1 MSAILDELL
10 ARGGPSLVVLA
21 ALSVLAVAVVL
32 ERGWFWGVRAL
43 VGRRR
48 DIERAIDSIEAR
60 SFAAATATLARL
72 PRVPLARVLL
82 EGLRHRGAAAAGRL
96 EAAARREH
104 DAMVR
109 NTGVLETITAVAP
122 LVGILGTVLGII
134 RSFHG
139 FGAGGAVVPPP
150 HLVIGG
156 VSEALVTTGA
166 GLVVALVAL
175 VFAAALRGL
184 ADRGTTSIE
193 LAVTAV
199 EPLLAEDDRAG

>member
-1 MSAILDELL
+1 MSGIVDELL

-21 ALSVLAVAVVL
+21 ALSVVAVGVVL
-32 ERGWFWGVRAL
+32 ERVWFWFKRAW

-48 DIERAIDSIEAR
+48 DVERAIDSIEAR
-60 SFAAATATLARL
+60 AFGAATAALTRL
-72 PRVPLARVLL
+72 PRTPVARVLL
-82 EGLRHRGAAAAGRL
+82 EGLRHRGTGAPGRL

-104 DAMVR
+104 DAMLR
-109 NTGVLETITAVAP
+109 HTGVLETITAVAP

-134 RSFHG
+134 RSFNG
-139 FGAGGAVVPPP
+139 FGAGGNVVPPP

-175 VFAAALRGL
+175 VCAAGLRGL
-184 ADRGTTSIE
+184 AERGTTALEVTVSSIE
-193 LAVTAV
+193 
-199 EPLLAEDDRAG
+199 PILAEGDRAS